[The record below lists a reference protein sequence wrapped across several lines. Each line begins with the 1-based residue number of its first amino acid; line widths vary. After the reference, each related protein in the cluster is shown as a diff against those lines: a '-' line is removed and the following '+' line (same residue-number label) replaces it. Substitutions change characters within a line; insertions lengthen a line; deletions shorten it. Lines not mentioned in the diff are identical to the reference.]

1 MEKTENLNI
10 CRGCLRDDDSM
21 QSIFRPEN
29 TFGLTTNLSDM
40 FSSCISIQVRFK
52 QIVFMRYFKI

>member
-1 MEKTENLNI
+1 MEKTENPNV
-10 CRGCLRDDDSM
+10 CRACLGDEDVL

-29 TFGLTTNLSDM
+29 TFGLTMNLSDM

-52 QIVFMRYFKI
+52 WFAFHNII